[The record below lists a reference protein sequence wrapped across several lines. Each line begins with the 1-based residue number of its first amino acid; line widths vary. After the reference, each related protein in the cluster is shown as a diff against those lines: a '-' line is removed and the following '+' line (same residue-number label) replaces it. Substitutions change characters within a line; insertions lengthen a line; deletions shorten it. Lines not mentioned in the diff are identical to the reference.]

1 MKTIPDAIDDIKKLI
16 KKCLDVFYAVVERN
30 SSKLNV
36 WSWNK
41 RWRNRDKGT
50 GYGSYRSYLYG
61 YWHYSSVF
69 SYTFFMDGEYSMKKI
84 LNFIADF
91 LFYIVF
97 FTMCGL
103 VLLCILILWV
113 FDKILGKWKTSI

>member
-1 MKTIPDAIDDIKKLI
+1 MKTIPDAIDEIKKLI

-50 GYGSYRSYLYG
+50 GYGS
-61 YWHYSSVF
+61 
-69 SYTFFMDGEYSMKKI
+69 
-84 LNFIADF
+84 
-91 LFYIVF
+91 
-97 FTMCGL
+97 
-103 VLLCILILWV
+103 
-113 FDKILGKWKTSI
+113 